1 MMNTHA
7 IYIDFGGVH
16 ANGIIEEEVLL
27 PVHAE
32 NEKMVLAWIAE
43 MNKSVYENQVGKFSL
58 SHFDAEYGVFWIKT
72 PANLHTTVFARLGYG
87 CYSMAQDMR
96 WAGTTDWQF
105 PYLWTNTQTTHEIPQ
120 PPQKLYQFF
129 KTVIFQY
136 WEEFDDLQLLLDKLE
151 LRFSNYDIDGQWIV
165 FGQNELEEKESAYW
179 GNYFNAS
186 TGLLAPYTLGM
197 LFEIGV
203 HLCHAFATNL
213 WNHPPDTLTG
223 GNVSMLYK
231 LSVSGLIESLAEWRA
246 LPDTYYQKQEKIA
259 EKERLLARY
268 LVIEPMENKIAALKT
283 LIKSRPL
290 LAREQLELES
300 LQSILAARDIAE
312 IDALWAKIS
321 NTPTDAELRKRLIAQ
336 AQAKRDLIVDNNI

>member
-1 MMNTHA
+1 MNTHA
-7 IYIDFGGVH
+7 MYMNCAGVH

-43 MNKSVYENQVGKFSL
+43 MNKSKYENQVGKFSL
-58 SHFDAEYGVFWIKT
+58 SHFDEEFAVFWIKT
-72 PANLHTTVFARLGYG
+72 PANLHLTVFARLGYG
-87 CYSMAQDMR
+87 CYGMARDMR
-96 WAGTTDWQF
+96 REGTTDWQF
-105 PYLWTNTQTTHEIPQ
+105 PYLWPNTQTTHEIPQ
-120 PPQKLYQFF
+120 PPQKLYENI
-129 KTVIFQY
+129 VIIMFQY
-136 WEEFDDLQLLLDKLE
+136 WEEYDDLQLLLDKLE
-151 LRFSNYDIDGQWIV
+151 MRFSNYDIDGQWIH
-165 FGQNELEEKESAYW
+165 FAHNELEEKESAYW
-179 GNYFNAS
+179 GNYFNAN
-186 TGLLAPYTLGM
+186 TGLLPPYTIGM

-203 HLCHAFATNL
+203 HLCHAFTTNL
-213 WNHPPDTLTG
+213 WNHPPNTLTG
-223 GNVSMLYK
+223 AYISSIYE
-231 LSVSGLIESLAEWRA
+231 LSIKGITKNLADWKA
-246 LPDTYYQKQEKIA
+246 LPDTYYQKQENIA
-259 EKERLLARY
+259 EKERLLAQY
-268 LVIEPMENKIAALKT
+268 LVIEPMQNKIAALKT

>member
-1 MMNTHA
+1 MMNSHA
-7 IYIDFGGVH
+7 IYMNLGTYH
-16 ANGIIEEEVLL
+16 NNGIIEEQVLF
-27 PVHAE
+27 PVHAG
-32 NEKMVLAWIAE
+32 NEKMVLSWIAE
-43 MNKSVYENQVGKFSL
+43 MNKSKYENQVGKFSL

-72 PANLHTTVFARLGYG
+72 PANLHIATFARLGMG
-87 CYSMAQDMR
+87 CYRIARDMR
-96 WAGTTDWQF
+96 REGTSDWQF
-105 PYLWTNTQTTHEIPQ
+105 PYLWPNTQTTEEIPL
-120 PPQKLYQFF
+120 PPQKVYKDTLI
-129 KTVIFQY
+129 VIFQY
-136 WEEFDDLQLLLDKLE
+136 WEDYDDLQILFDKLE
-151 LRFSNYDIDGQWIV
+151 TRFSNYDIDGQWIH
-165 FGQNELEEKESAYW
+165 FYKYELEEKESAYW
-179 GNYFNAS
+179 GNYFNAN
-186 TGLLAPYTLGM
+186 TALLSPYTIGM

-203 HLCHAFATNL
+203 HLCHAFTTNL
-213 WNHPPDTLTG
+213 WNHAPNTLTG
-223 GNVSMLYK
+223 ASVSTLYT

-246 LPDTYYQKQEKIA
+246 LPDTYYEKQEKIA

-336 AQAKRDLIVDNNI
+336 AEAKRDLIVDNNI